1 MAVLTLPTERAL
13 SWPVSLSASSLW
25 CAWKT
30 QRRALLLTEDALTI
44 TGVWKEDD
52 KEQKGPREKEL
63 FPYLFPFRES
73 SQYNSGRFLYGG
85 GGRP

>member
-1 MAVLTLPTERAL
+1 M
-13 SWPVSLSASSLW
+13 
-25 CAWKT
+25 
-30 QRRALLLTEDALTI
+30 TEDALTI

-73 SQYNSGRFLYGG
+73 SQYNSGRFFLGG
-85 GGRP
+85 GAALIVKFFKRKLHLWKL